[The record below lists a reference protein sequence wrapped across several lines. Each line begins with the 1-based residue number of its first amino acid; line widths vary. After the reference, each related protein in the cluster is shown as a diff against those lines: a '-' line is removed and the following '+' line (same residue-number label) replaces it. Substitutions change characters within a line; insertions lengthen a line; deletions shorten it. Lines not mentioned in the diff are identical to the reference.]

1 MWKEKLWI
9 KFEKKFYQTACGKTA
24 DFHILPVYK
33 KVLRL

>member
-1 MWKEKLWI
+1 MWKEKLWNNFGELFF
-9 KFEKKFYQTACGKTA
+9 KTACGKTA